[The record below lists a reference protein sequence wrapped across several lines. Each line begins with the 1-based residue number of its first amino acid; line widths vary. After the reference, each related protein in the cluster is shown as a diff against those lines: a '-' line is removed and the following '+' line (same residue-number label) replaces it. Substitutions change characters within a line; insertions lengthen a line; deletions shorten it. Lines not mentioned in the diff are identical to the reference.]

1 MDTDLKQKIDYYL
14 GFPYT
19 MNIAYREDQGGY
31 YVASYIELPDLT
43 MTGATPEEAV
53 KELLGEKPEWLET
66 CLKLGIEIPMPVQNK
81 KYSGKIALRMSP
93 SMHAAVTHIAEL
105 EGISLNQYMV
115 TTIARAIGH
124 EEAHLDHKPQK
135 KEKQLF

>member
-1 MDTDLKQKIDYYL
+1 MVTELKKKVDYYVGL
-14 GFPYT
+14 PYT
-19 MNIAYREDQGGY
+19 MTIEYYEEQGGY
-31 YVASYIELPDLT
+31 YMASYVELPDLT

-53 KELLGEKPEWLET
+53 KELLVEKSEWFEI
-66 CLKLGIEIPMPVQNK
+66 CLKLGIEIPLPVENK

-93 SMHAAVTHIAEL
+93 SMHAAVTRIAEL

-124 EEAHLDHKPQK
+124 EEASLVRKLKK
-135 KEKQLF
+135 KEKQLA

>member
-1 MDTDLKQKIDYYL
+1 
-14 GFPYT
+14 
-19 MNIAYREDQGGY
+19 
-31 YVASYIELPDLT
+31 
-43 MTGATPEEAV
+43 
-53 KELLGEKPEWLET
+53 
-66 CLKLGIEIPMPVQNK
+66 
-81 KYSGKIALRMSP
+81 MSP

>member
-1 MDTDLKQKIDYYL
+1 MDIDLKQKIDYYL
-14 GFPYT
+14 GLPYT

-105 EGISLNQYMV
+105 EGIRLNQYMV

>member
-1 MDTDLKQKIDYYL
+1 MVTELKKKVDYYVGL
-14 GFPYT
+14 PYT
-19 MNIAYREDQGGY
+19 MTIEYCEEQGGY

-53 KELLGEKPEWLET
+53 KELLVEKPEWFET

-81 KYSGKIALRMSP
+81 KYRGKIALRVSP
-93 SMHAAVTHIAEL
+93 SMHAAVTRIAEL

-124 EEAHLDHKPQK
+124 EEASLVRKLKK
-135 KEKQLF
+135 KEKQLA